1 MGVITQVDETHGI
14 GSPIVVIKYN
24 FNVMVEE
31 IALIDAN
38 GDLMTD
44 LFPLGG
50 ISDGRDYS

>member
-1 MGVITQVDETHGI
+1 LGVITQVDETHGI